1 MVPNPPPSPNPVL
14 RRGWQVADPAL
25 VDHQE
30 PESTGA
36 GKGAEGGPLVGR
48 ATLGVHQEGV

>member
-1 MVPNPPPSPNPVL
+1 MVPNPPPPNPVL
-14 RRGWQVADPAL
+14 RRGWQVADAAL
-25 VDHQE
+25 VDYQE

-48 ATLGVHQEGV
+48 ATLRVHQEGV